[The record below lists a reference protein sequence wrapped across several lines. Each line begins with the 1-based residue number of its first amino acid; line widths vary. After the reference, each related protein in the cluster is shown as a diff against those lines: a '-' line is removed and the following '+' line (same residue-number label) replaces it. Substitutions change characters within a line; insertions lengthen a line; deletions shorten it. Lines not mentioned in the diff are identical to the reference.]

1 MASVAATLVETE
13 KSGSFV
19 FAASGEWL
27 VTTAAELDR
36 RLRAVRIP
44 SGARVSFD
52 LAGIDRL
59 DTAGAWLLLRTEH
72 QLAARGNAVEFRN
85 LRPHL
90 APLFDQIRA
99 GGIVV
104 PAPHPRPAHHT
115 ITGFLAKIGQISL
128 GLIART
134 YRLLGFFG
142 VICVTA
148 GRLLVHPRRLRI
160 TALVAQ
166 MEQTGVNAVPIIG
179 LLSFLIGV
187 VLAYQGADQLR
198 RFGAE
203 IYTVNLLGIGI
214 LRELGVLMAAIII
227 AGRSGSAFT
236 AQIGTMRVNEEIDA
250 LRTIGLDP
258 VEVLVMPRLFGLMLS
273 LPMLTLCANLFAIFG
288 GALMAWGSLGIT
300 PPQFTRQ
307 LQSALYPWTFWIGLI
322 KAPFFAF
329 IIALI
334 GCYEGFQ
341 VARSAESVGRLTTL
355 SVVEAI
361 FFVIVADAAFSVV
374 FSFLKI

>member
-1 MASVAATLVETE
+1 MASVAAILVEAE
-13 KSGSFV
+13 PGSFV
-19 FAASGEWL
+19 LAATGEWL
-27 VTTAAELDR
+27 VTTASELDR
-36 RLRAVRIP
+36 RLRAVQMP
-44 SGARVSFD
+44 CDQRVALD
-52 LAGIDRL
+52 LAGIERL

-72 QLAARGNAVEFRN
+72 DLAARGNAVEMRN
-85 LRPHL
+85 LRSNF
-90 APLFDQIRA
+90 APLLDQVRA

-104 PAPHPRPAHHT
+104 PARHPRPAHHS
-115 ITGFLAKIGQISL
+115 ITGFLARIGEVTL
-128 GLIART
+128 GLIARA
-134 YRLLGFFG
+134 YSILGFFG
-142 VICVTA
+142 AVCESA
-148 GRLLVHPRRLRI
+148 GAVLRRPRRLRI

-166 MEQTGVNAVPIIG
+166 MEQTGVDAVPIVG

-187 VLAYQGADQLR
+187 VIAYQSADQLR

-203 IYTVNLLGIGI
+203 IYTVNLLGVGI

-258 VEVLVMPRLFGLMLS
+258 LEVLVLPRLLGLVLT
-273 LPMLTLCANLFAIFG
+273 LPMLTLWADFLGLFG
-288 GALMAWGSLGIT
+288 GCLLSWASLGIA
-300 PPQFTRQ
+300 PPQFIQQ
-307 LQSALYPWTFWIGLI
+307 LRASLYPSTFWVGLI
-322 KAPFFAF
+322 KAPTFAL

-341 VARSAESVGRLTTL
+341 VARSAESVGRQTTL

-361 FFVIVADAAFSVV
+361 FLVIVADAGFSIF
-374 FSFLKI
+374 FSILRI

>member
-1 MASVAATLVETE
+1 V
-13 KSGSFV
+13 
-19 FAASGEWL
+19 
-27 VTTAAELDR
+27 
-36 RLRAVRIP
+36 
-44 SGARVSFD
+44 
-52 LAGIDRL
+52 DRL

-72 QLAARGNAVEFRN
+72 DLTARGNAVEVRN

-90 APLFDQIRA
+90 APLFEQVRA
-99 GGIVV
+99 GGVVV

-115 ITGFLAKIGQISL
+115 IAGFLAQIGQASL
-128 GLIART
+128 NLVARAVKI
-134 YRLLGFFG
+134 LGFFG
-142 VICVTA
+142 VLCIAA
-148 GRLLVHPRRLRI
+148 GRVLVHPGRLRM

-166 MEQTGVNAVPIIG
+166 MEQTGVNAVPIVG
-179 LLSFLIGV
+179 LLAFLIGV

-203 IYTVNLLGIGI
+203 IYTVNLLGVGI

-258 VEVLVMPRLFGLMLS
+258 VEVLVIPRLLGLMLT
-273 LPMLTLCANLFAIFG
+273 LPMLALCANLFGIFG

-300 PPQFTRQ
+300 PGQFTRQ

-322 KAPFFAF
+322 KAPFFAL

-334 GCYEGFQ
+334 GCFEGFQ
-341 VARSAESVGRLTTL
+341 VAQSAESVGRLTTL
-355 SVVEAI
+355 SVVESI
-361 FFVIVADAAFSVV
+361 FLVIVADATFSIV
-374 FSFLKI
+374 FSKLGI